1 MLPDGSLDATYVTV
15 DLPRSGR
22 VKFVVREYE
31 HGIRVATDCVPTT
44 GPRKFLSMTATLLEF
59 GRDVLGLSGEVLSI
73 SERAQR
79 YVEKQARFS
88 GETYTSLP
96 MVTDHDAITE
106 PDAPIPQD
114 VSKRTVVGFKR
125 PLIAATKGHAQ

>member
-1 MLPDGSLDATYVTV
+1 MLPDGSLDATYVAV

-31 HGIRVATDCVPTT
+31 HGIRVATDCVPAS
-44 GPRKFLSMTATLLEF
+44 GPRKHLSMTATLLEF
-59 GRDVLGLSGEVLSI
+59 GRDILGLRGEVLSI

-79 YVEKQARFS
+79 YLEKQARFS

-96 MVTDHDAITE
+96 VVTDHDAPTE
-106 PDAPIPQD
+106 PDAPIPQND
-114 VSKRTVVGFKR
+114 AKRTVVGFKR
-125 PLIAATKGHAQ
+125 PLLTKGPTQ